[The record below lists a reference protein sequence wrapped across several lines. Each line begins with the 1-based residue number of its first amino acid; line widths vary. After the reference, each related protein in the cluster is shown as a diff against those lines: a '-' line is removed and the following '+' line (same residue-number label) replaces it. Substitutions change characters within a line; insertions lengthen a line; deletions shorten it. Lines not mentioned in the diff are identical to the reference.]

1 MYFIMILSFV
11 KGLYMRTIAPFPVC
25 IYLIFINCLSFIYPC
40 VINALIIPVYKAN
53 AFHQKNKEGSK
64 Y

>member
-1 MYFIMILSFV
+1 
-11 KGLYMRTIAPFPVC
+11 MRTIALGMVY
-25 IYLIFINCLSFIYPC
+25 IYLIFINCLSFVYPC
-40 VINALIIPVYKAN
+40 VINALITPVNKAN